1 MKKLK
6 VFPKTF
12 LYTLGL
18 MLIIVLLSHVLI
30 YFLMP
35 KAYHHQK
42 QKALETDISLLEQEI
57 TETVPEDRLSA
68 VTSFAAGWKA
78 NISVCYEGLTYEVNL
93 LGEESDTF
101 DAPDAGKE
109 DTIVIF
115 SKDEHGS
122 KISLAEN
129 VNGGADFFRVS
140 QKFSDGKGY
149 IQAVVS
155 RQQIE
160 EAVSAVLAI
169 LPLTA
174 VICTVISALFAFF
187 YSRMLTRPICQI
199 SSATEK
205 MQRLEPEAHCMNE
218 TQDEIGALADNVNG
232 LYHNLLTTI
241 HELEREIRKVEE
253 ADQQKTN
260 FLRAASHELKTPV
273 TAVNAMLENMIL
285 GVGRYK
291 DRDTYLAR
299 CKKLMEGLADMIRD
313 ILDTTRT
320 QFSGGQELIKIDLA
334 DTLKGVAEPYE
345 IIAKTKGIKFHMQL
359 DESVVLQL
367 PRGMIEKAL
376 SNIVANAVSYTR
388 EGGVIS
394 IYLGEGRIIIE
405 NECDAISPDH
415 LSHIFEPFYRTDYGR
430 SRATGGNGLGLYIV
444 SSILKSL
451 GIKYRFVPSEVL
463 NGMSFQILF

>member
-1 MKKLK
+1 
-6 VFPKTF
+6 
-12 LYTLGL
+12 
-18 MLIIVLLSHVLI
+18 MLFRSLPLS
-30 YFLMP
+30 
-35 KAYHHQK
+35 
-42 QKALETDISLLEQEI
+42 
-57 TETVPEDRLSA
+57 
-68 VTSFAAGWKA
+68 
-78 NISVCYEGLTYEVNL
+78 
-93 LGEESDTF
+93 
-101 DAPDAGKE
+101 
-109 DTIVIF
+109 
-115 SKDEHGS
+115 
-122 KISLAEN
+122 
-129 VNGGADFFRVS
+129 ADFFRVS

-205 MQRLEPEAHCMNE
+205 MQRLETEAHCMNE

-313 ILDTTRT
+313 IDR
-320 QFSGGQELIKIDLA
+320 K
-334 DTLKGVAEPYE
+334 
-345 IIAKTKGIKFHMQL
+345 
-359 DESVVLQL
+359 SVV
-367 PRGMIEKAL
+367 
-376 SNIVANAVSYTR
+376 
-388 EGGVIS
+388 
-394 IYLGEGRIIIE
+394 
-405 NECDAISPDH
+405 
-415 LSHIFEPFYRTDYGR
+415 
-430 SRATGGNGLGLYIV
+430 
-444 SSILKSL
+444 
-451 GIKYRFVPSEVL
+451 
-463 NGMSFQILF
+463 

>member
-129 VNGGADFFRVS
+129 VNGSAHYFRVS

-149 IQAVVS
+149 SQA
-155 RQQIE
+155 Q
-160 EAVSAVLAI
+160 
-169 LPLTA
+169 
-174 VICTVISALFAFF
+174 
-187 YSRMLTRPICQI
+187 
-199 SSATEK
+199 
-205 MQRLEPEAHCMNE
+205 
-218 TQDEIGALADNVNG
+218 
-232 LYHNLLTTI
+232 
-241 HELEREIRKVEE
+241 
-253 ADQQKTN
+253 
-260 FLRAASHELKTPV
+260 
-273 TAVNAMLENMIL
+273 
-285 GVGRYK
+285 
-291 DRDTYLAR
+291 
-299 CKKLMEGLADMIRD
+299 
-313 ILDTTRT
+313 
-320 QFSGGQELIKIDLA
+320 
-334 DTLKGVAEPYE
+334 
-345 IIAKTKGIKFHMQL
+345 GI
-359 DESVVLQL
+359 
-367 PRGMIEKAL
+367 
-376 SNIVANAVSYTR
+376 
-388 EGGVIS
+388 
-394 IYLGEGRIIIE
+394 
-405 NECDAISPDH
+405 
-415 LSHIFEPFYRTDYGR
+415 
-430 SRATGGNGLGLYIV
+430 
-444 SSILKSL
+444 
-451 GIKYRFVPSEVL
+451 
-463 NGMSFQILF
+463 

>member
-6 VFPKTF
+6 IFPKTF

-18 MLIIVLLSHVLI
+18 MLIIVLLSHGLI

-42 QKALETDISLLEQEI
+42 QKALETDIFLLEQEI
-57 TETVPEDRLSA
+57 TDAAPEDRLSA

-78 NISVCYEGLTYEVNL
+78 NISVYYEGLTYEVNL

-101 DAPDAGKE
+101 DAPGSKK
-109 DTIVIF
+109 DTIVRF
-115 SKDEHGS
+115 SKDDHGS

-129 VNGGADFFRVS
+129 TTGGADFFRVS
-140 QKFSDGKGY
+140 QKFSDGKGHV
-149 IQAVVS
+149 QAVVS

-174 VICTVISALFAFF
+174 AICTIISALFAFF

-205 MQRLEPEAHCMNE
+205 MQRLEPEARCMNE
-218 TQDEIGALADNVNG
+218 TQDEIGVLADNVNG

-241 HELEREIRKVEE
+241 HELEQEIRKVEE
-253 ADQQKTN
+253 ADVQKTN

-273 TAVNAMLENMIL
+273 TAVNAILENMIL

-320 QFSGGQELIKIDLA
+320 EFSGGQELIEVDLA

-345 IIAKTKGIKFHMQL
+345 IIAKTKGIKFDMQL
-359 DESVVLQL
+359 EEPFVVQL

-388 EGGVIS
+388 EGGIIS
-394 IYLGEGRIIIE
+394 VYLGEGRIIIE
-405 NECDAISPDH
+405 NECAVISPDH

-430 SRATGGNGLGLYIV
+430 SRVTGGNGLGLYIV

-451 GIKYRFVPSEVL
+451 SIKYKFVPSEVL